1 VRLRSGAA
9 PVAGALG
16 ARASLAAGLLLFG
29 GGFLLES
36 VADWQKFV
44 WKSNPGEAEGRPCQ
58 RERRRPS
65 VGAWSSSG
73 VGAPVVAARVAAAA
87 LRLSA
92 VSVVGHAWQRRRAAC
107 APHCRLRTAS
117 CTVTCPP
124 PCSAA
129 NQGRFM
135 GPVGLYAY
143 SRYPNYFV
151 SAPPAA
157 AAAVLLSAAPPP
169 LPCLS
174 LPMTGRV
181 GLLSTLSP
189 AAYLRRCCHA
199 AAAAALVLAH
209 LRPW

>member
-44 WKSNPGEAEGRPCQ
+44 WKSNP
-58 RERRRPS
+58 
-65 VGAWSSSG
+65 
-73 VGAPVVAARVAAAA
+73 
-87 LRLSA
+87 
-92 VSVVGHAWQRRRAAC
+92 
-107 APHCRLRTAS
+107 
-117 CTVTCPP
+117 
-124 PCSAA
+124 A